1 MEFIETFNRESLS
14 TDARRI
20 ALTIQAATAR
30 VILIFCWYKDAKE
43 ILLELAKRNVSELN
57 RKNIFSFNVK
67 VLFVPS
73 RLIN

>member
-1 MEFIETFNRESLS
+1 MFQEEIQGKEMCVEFIETVNRETLM

-43 ILLELAKRNVSELN
+43 IFLELAKRNVS
-57 RKNIFSFNVK
+57 
-67 VLFVPS
+67 
-73 RLIN
+73 